1 MDFVSIDIWSLI
13 FTWINLIILFFII
26 RHFLYK
32 PVKNILLQRENEIES
47 TYNLA
52 EKKENTAAM
61 YLDEYKNKLNSAEK
75 KADLILNNAVDAA
88 KKQSYEIINNAKN
101 DAKEQLLRAK
111 EQIKSEKLKAAERV
125 KNEISSI
132 SVYIAGKILEREINK
147 KDYENMVNKF
157 INEIGEKI

>member
-52 EKKENTAAM
+52 LRKKKIQ
-61 YLDEYKNKLNSAEK
+61 LRC
-75 KADLILNNAVDAA
+75 ILMNI
-88 KKQSYEIINNAKN
+88 KIN
-101 DAKEQLLRAK
+101 
-111 EQIKSEKLKAAERV
+111 
-125 KNEISSI
+125 
-132 SVYIAGKILEREINK
+132 
-147 KDYENMVNKF
+147 
-157 INEIGEKI
+157 